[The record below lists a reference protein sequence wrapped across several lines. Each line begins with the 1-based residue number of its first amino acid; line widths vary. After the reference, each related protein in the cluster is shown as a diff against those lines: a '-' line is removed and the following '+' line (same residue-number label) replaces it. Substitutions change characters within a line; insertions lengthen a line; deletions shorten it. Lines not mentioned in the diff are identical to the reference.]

1 MDEESVECPSNVRL
15 SLDHSNLLQKW
26 SAIASGYETTT
37 EMLREVLSNY
47 VSNLAEFNAMA
58 AEIKYF
64 ISEGLDDDNKSILY
78 TTSRMLRGDMLGR
91 SPADKELMKARTT
104 ILKKVCNLFYRLR
117 NECYPQLK
125 SRFKPPQRAG
135 DPTTEEIPAS
145 RRSRSRRPAAA
156 VDIIPDPSSSIED
169 DGENLEDSRVQ
180 DEEEE
185 EAEEEEGDAEEEEE
199 EEEEEEDI
207 MLQELGDLRRDLG
220 EFGEIDNCQ
229 HIISI
234 VSTVLKGK
242 RLGVAGM
249 FSQDEC
255 FMHSNHS
262 MMHVRS
268 TSISFPPEIT
278 DVFDYIV
285 SIPRP
290 DFQLGLLTY
299 AIDHDVPFVLF
310 LPLNIL
316 DIYTICNPEKHRLNI
331 HIIGS
336 SAWFVGNFSPK
347 KITGKGGKFTIS
359 PPK

>member
-1 MDEESVECPSNVRL
+1 MEESVECPSNVRL

-26 SAIASGYETTT
+26 SAIANDYETTT
-37 EMLREVLSNY
+37 EVLREILSNY
-47 VSNLAEFNAMA
+47 VSNVAEFALMA
-58 AEIKYF
+58 PEIKYF
-64 ISEGLDDDNKSILY
+64 ISLGLDDDSKSILN
-78 TTSRMLRGDMLGR
+78 TTSRMLRGDIGLR
-91 SPADKELMKARTT
+91 SPADKEMMKARST
-104 ILKKVCNLFYRLR
+104 ILKKVCNLYYRLR

-135 DPTTEEIPAS
+135 DSTTEEIPAA
-145 RRSRSRRPAAA
+145 RRSRSRRPAST
-156 VDIIPDPSSSIED
+156 VDIIPEPSSSIED
-169 DGENLEDSRVQ
+169 DGENLEDTRVQ
-180 DEEEE
+180 DDDEEEE
-185 EAEEEEGDAEEEEE
+185 EEVEVEEEEE
-199 EEEEEEDI
+199 EDDI
-207 MLQELGDLRRDLG
+207 MLQELGELRRDLG
-220 EFGEIDNCQ
+220 EFGEMDNYQ
-229 HIISI
+229 HIINI

-249 FSQDEC
+249 FSSDEC
-255 FMHSNHS
+255 FMYSNHS

-290 DFQLGLLTY
+290 GFQLGLLTHV
-299 AIDHDVPFVLF
+299 IDHDVPFVLF

-347 KITGKGGKFTIS
+347 KITGKGGRFTIS
-359 PPK
+359 PAN